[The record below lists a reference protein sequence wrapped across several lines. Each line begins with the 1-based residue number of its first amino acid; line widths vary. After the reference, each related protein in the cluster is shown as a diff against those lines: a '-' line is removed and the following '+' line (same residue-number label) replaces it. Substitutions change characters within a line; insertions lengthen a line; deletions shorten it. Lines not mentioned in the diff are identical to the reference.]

1 MRQIVKLLFVLVL
14 VLLASC
20 STQQRVVYRDCDCNT
35 TQFNLGWNNN
45 QFWGWNN
52 SPFFG
57 WNVNPYW
64 GWNDPFW
71 GLNGWNRRYNGFVPR
86 IQPSQP
92 SRYER
97 RQSIGSRLPY
107 VNSVTAKMSWRW
119 IHTNGICCSRN
130 TTRNSKIGSR
140 PSRIQQNGPVM
151 NDRRTSS
158 PQIQRNSQPTR
169 IDNVYPQQTRPSRVQ
184 TQPSRVQDNTLN
196 RVQSPPRIQQ
206 RQNTPTTTQPTRSR
220 VQNREN

>member
-1 MRQIVKLLFVLVL
+1 MRQIVKLLFVLSF

-20 STQQRVVYRDCDCNT
+20 STQQRVVYRDCNCNT

-45 QFWGWNN
+45 PFWGWNN

-57 WNVNPYW
+57 WNNNPYW

-71 GLNGWNRRYNGFVPR
+71 GWNRGFNGFIPR

-97 RQSIGSRLPY
+97 RQSIGP
-107 VNSVTAKMSWRW
+107 
-119 IHTNGICCSRN
+119 
-130 TTRNSKIGSR
+130 R
-140 PSRIQQNGPVM
+140 PSRIQQNKPVM

-169 IDNVYPQQTRPSRVQ
+169 TDNMYPQRTQPSRVQ
-184 TQPSRVQDNTLN
+184 TQPSRVQNNTPI
-196 RVQSPPRIQQ
+196 RQQTPPRVQQ
-206 RQNTPTTTQPTRSR
+206 RQNTPVTTQPTRSR
-220 VQNREN
+220 VQNRENY

>member
-92 SRYER
+92 SRYWR
-97 RQSIGSRLPY
+97 RQS
-107 VNSVTAKMSWRW
+107 
-119 IHTNGICCSRN
+119 
-130 TTRNSKIGSR
+130 IGSR